1 MRYSKKVWVHTKTN
15 VLQQTKPPKDDLKN
29 WAQWDSMAEY
39 NFFKDVLTP
48 VCEKLDLEIVRQ
60 YPVHIFT
67 SAYFGKYIWKVD
79 FCLRSKPTYSF
90 KSEVVALVEYKGDW
104 VLQQKFQGLKKLLL
118 LLEANQKLHY
128 LIMVGSCAL
137 KTRLKGITCINQMKT
152 RYMIDDLTD
161 AIKSLMLINGMKE
174 G

>member
-15 VLQQTKPPKDDLKN
+15 VLQQTKPKDDLRN
-29 WAQWDSMAEY
+29 WIQWDSLAEY

-67 SAYFGKYIWKVD
+67 SAYFGKYTWKVD

-104 VLQQKFQGLKKLLL
+104 VLHKFQDFKKLLL
-118 LLEANQKLHY
+118 LLEASKKLHY
-128 LIMVGSCAL
+128 LIMVGSCAF
-137 KTRLKGITCINQMKT
+137 KTRLKGITCIEEGK
-152 RYMIDDLTD
+152 YMIDDLTD

-174 G
+174 S

>member
-1 MRYSKKVWVHTKTN
+1 MRYSKKVWVHIKTN
-15 VLQQTKPPKDDLKN
+15 VLQQTKPTNNPEA
-29 WAQWDSMAEY
+29 WIQWDSLAEY

-79 FCLRSKPTYSF
+79 FCLRTRPTRDS

-104 VLQQKFQGLKKLLL
+104 VLHKFPDLKKLLL
-118 LLEANQKLHY
+118 LLEANKKLHY

-137 KTRLKGITCINQMKT
+137 KTRLKGITCIEEMKLGK
-152 RYMIDDLTD
+152 YMIDDLTD